1 MRRFLKRIHQG
12 NKGFTLVEMLI
23 VVAIIGILA
32 AVIMPRFVGVV
43 GHAET
48 QAAAAEEAMVQTAMD
63 TMMAKESLSSLTAVT
78 TATSAMGSFP
88 DATYPL
94 YPNYFRTATTTGT
107 YTCDGTGLVTQAS
120 TGY

>member
-12 NKGFTLVEMLI
+12 NKGFTLVEKLI

-63 TMMAKESLSSLTAVT
+63 TMMAKEGLSSLTAVT

-88 DATYPL
+88 DATHPL
-94 YPNYFRTATTTGT
+94 YSNYFRTATTTGT
-107 YTCDGTGLVTQAS
+107 YTCDDTGLVTQAS